1 MKISV
6 EQLRK
11 IINEE
16 LEAAVQQAGA
26 AAIGSEQESAKKKVE
41 FKQQAA
47 AQLQTILNTFQSA
60 EEIAAFMKAVEVAG
74 IKIMNQRKQAAPLPP
89 IGAPPV

>member
-11 IINEE
+11 IISEE
-16 LEAAVQQAGA
+16 LEAVQQAGA

-74 IKIMNQRKQAAPLPP
+74 IKIMNQRKQAAPTA
-89 IGAPPV
+89 GAPPE

>member
-1 MKISV
+1 MV
-6 EQLRK
+6 LHRVLHQ
-11 IINEE
+11 EE
-16 LEAAVQQAGA
+16 D
-26 AAIGSEQESAKKKVE
+26 KWH
-41 FKQQAA
+41 
-47 AQLQTILNTFQSA
+47 ILNTFQSA